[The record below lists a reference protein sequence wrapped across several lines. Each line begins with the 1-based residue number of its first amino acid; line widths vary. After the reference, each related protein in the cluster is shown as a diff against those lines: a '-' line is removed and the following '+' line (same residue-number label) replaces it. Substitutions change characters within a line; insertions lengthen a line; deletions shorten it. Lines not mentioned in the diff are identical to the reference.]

1 MVTYAPR
8 KRILIRKDNCF
19 RKSKGKDEKNR
30 STYFP
35 YNNARDE
42 STMKPGI
49 ILKS

>member
-30 STYFP
+30 YTLLP
-35 YNNARDE
+35 YINATGE

-49 ILKS
+49 VLKS